1 METVYAAAACFAL
14 VAVVTAN
21 SNIFVDKM
29 NGNDDGVIQEETVV
43 TDSDGNTAV
52 STTAPAVA
60 AQDNAEENQPT
71 VFEETVENTIPEN
84 KTAKSTS
91 SLATAKPQTSTSTN
105 SDKKQCGCK

>member
-1 METVYAAAACFAL
+1 ML
-14 VAVVTAN
+14 
-21 SNIFVDKM
+21 
-29 NGNDDGVIQEETVV
+29 
-43 TDSDGNTAV
+43 AV

-91 SLATAKPQTSTSTN
+91 SLATAKPQTSASTN
-105 SDKKQCGCK
+105 SVKSSVVANNSKIRHLLRL